1 MATEAPSIESRIEAH
16 LFGAED
22 QAEEVSDQ
30 VESNDD
36 DQSSDEEVEQR
47 APTVEEVEIEVEGWK
62 GKIPQAL
69 KAELDKAADYT
80 RKSQEVA
87 DQKRLVDSQ
96 RRIEQEN
103 QAFYKDASQ
112 EFDQLRQI
120 EAQLEQY
127 KKVDLSSVDGETLS
141 RMSMAAANLREER
154 AKLKESLDSK
164 RGEFKTKVVSAWDDM
179 ASKAHEAVTRSLPDW
194 DKNAGKVAQYA
205 IDQGF
210 PFEVITGYDRSTRE
224 RVGPG
229 VVDPTFAKTLYKAW
243 RYDQLQSGKSTQL
256 EKTKG
261 ASPILKPG
269 ASDTRSEGQV
279 SQSNLRKALNAA
291 QTPGKKAQVLGDHTV
306 RKLEKLGLFK

>member
-1 MATEAPSIESRIEAH
+1 METETPTIESRIEEK
-16 LFGAED
+16 LFGEPEV

-30 VESNDD
+30 VESDAD
-36 DQSSDEEVEQR
+36 DQSEEVEQR
-47 APTVEEVEIEVEGWK
+47 APTVEEVEIEVEGWR
-62 GKIPQAL
+62 GKIPQAV

-87 DQKRLVDSQ
+87 DQRRLIDSQ

-127 KKVDLSSVDGETLS
+127 KKVDLSTVEQDTLS

-179 ASKAHEAVTRSLPDW
+179 GSKAHEAITRSIPDW
-194 DKNAGKVAQYA
+194 DKSAGKVAQYA
-205 IDQGF
+205 IDSGF
-210 PFEVITGYDRSTRE
+210 PFELITGYDRTTRE

-229 VVDPTFAKTLYKAW
+229 VVDPAFAKTLYKAW
-243 RYDQLQSGKSTQL
+243 RYDQLQSGKSATL

-279 SQSNLRKALNAA
+279 SKSNLRKAMNG
-291 QTPGKKAQVLGDHTV
+291 QSDGKKAQLIGDYV
-306 RKLEKLGLFK
+306 VQRKLAKMGLFK